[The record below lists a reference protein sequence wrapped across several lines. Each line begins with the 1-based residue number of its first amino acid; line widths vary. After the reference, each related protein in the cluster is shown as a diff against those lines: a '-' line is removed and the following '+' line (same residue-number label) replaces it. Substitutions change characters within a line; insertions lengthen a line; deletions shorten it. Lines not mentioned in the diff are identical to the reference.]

1 MENSE
6 KVERSR
12 FIKWLARFIVRHCA
26 PLFYIL
32 VVTVL
37 AGSYFAKDIKI
48 DNSIE
53 LWFLEGDET
62 LSAYNEFKKIYGNDE
77 VIISMIDG
85 GEKGIFTPD
94 FLKKLKDASY
104 DIEKNPDIRR
114 VLSIGKSSYIG
125 LQGEQTLVIEDLCEG
140 TIETQAKADEIRK
153 KFFENKLWPKLL
165 ADRDL
170 KKAIIIIEPVAS
182 AEMDV
187 KRPQIIGY
195 VHDKMKQFG
204 FDYKLAGMGVMYDEL
219 NRLSLRDSGVFT
231 TISYLILLMVVYY
244 LFRSKHHVAIIFV
257 VMVLSGL
264 AFIDVYG
271 FFRQNFNMVTII
283 LPTLIMILCI
293 ADVNHIFNRYCLSI
307 PQIIKNKEE
316 GLVEVFEEILA
327 PSLFTSVTECIGFAS
342 IVFTPI
348 AVLRTFGIFAAYSA
362 MAEYVIVWAAVPYM
376 LKMINPDESIKLAR
390 PFESL
395 NKKILDFV
403 FPKRGLVVAAI
414 AVALIASLYGSTI
427 IAVDTYSM
435 GFLKADNQVRSESDS
450 IESVYG
456 NYLPLEVRFLTGKEN
471 GVKDPGFLRRLVA
484 AQEEIEKDPEMSKCA
499 SMTDVVM
506 RLNQVWTD
514 GKPESYRICDN
525 ELQVTQLLDQYVSD
539 PEGERDMKY
548 MADKKYTEARL
559 TIRIPMVSASNMKRI
574 KDKASSI
581 LDRAFDKSGVKIIFG
596 GYVPLYIKLLDY
608 ITWSQIWSFGS
619 ALIWIFIVIGILFMR
634 LSALFWGIAPNV
646 APVIFTLGFMGVAG
660 IKLDIATVTIAS
672 ITLGI
677 ACDDTIHELFHYY
690 IYLRKGLS
698 SSAAIREC
706 LDDEGPAVISTSMV
720 LCLGFSVLGLA
731 SIKSVMYFGLLISL
745 TMFFAFVSELFM
757 LPAMVS
763 YITEL
768 PFVRKMYDKK

>member
-1 MENSE
+1 MESSE

-12 FIKWLARFIVRHCA
+12 FIKWLARFLVRHCT

-32 VVTVL
+32 VVTTL
-37 AGSYFAKDIKI
+37 AGVYFAKDIKI

-62 LSAYNEFKKIYGNDE
+62 LTAYNEFKKLYGNDE
-77 VIISMIDG
+77 VIISMIDA
-85 GEKGIFTPD
+85 GEKGVFTPD

-104 DIEKNPDIRR
+104 DIEKNTDIRR

-125 LQGEQTLVIEDLCEG
+125 LRGEQDLIIEDLCEG
-140 TIETQAKADEIRK
+140 TIENQARADEIK
-153 KFFENKLWPKLL
+153 KRFFENKLWPKLL

-170 KKAIIIIEPVAS
+170 KKAIMIIEPVAS
-182 AEMDV
+182 PEMDV

-195 VHDKMKQFG
+195 VHDKMKQYG

-219 NRLSLRDSGVFT
+219 NRLSLRDSGIFT
-231 TISYLILLMVVYY
+231 MISYMLLLLVVYY
-244 LFRSKHHVAIIFV
+244 LFRSRHHVGIILV
-257 VMVLSGL
+257 VMILSGL

-307 PQIIKNKEE
+307 PAIRKNKEE
-316 GLVEVFEEILA
+316 GLIEVFEEILA
-327 PSLFTSVTECIGFAS
+327 PSLFTSITECIGFAS

-362 MAEYVIVWAAVPYM
+362 MAEYVIVWASVPYM

-390 PFESL
+390 PFESF

-403 FPKRGLVVAAI
+403 FPKNGLVILIIVAGLF
-414 AVALIASLYGSTI
+414 VSMYGVSI
-427 IAVDTYSM
+427 VQVDTYSM
-435 GFLKADNQVRSESDS
+435 GFLKESNQVRHESDS

-456 NYLPLEVRFLTGKEN
+456 NYLPLEVRFQTTGEN
-471 GVKDPGFLRRLVA
+471 GVKQPEFLRRLAA
-484 AQEEIEKDPEMSKCA
+484 AQAELEKDPEMSKCA
-499 SMTDVVM
+499 SMIDVVM

-514 GKPESYRICDN
+514 GKPESYDVPKTAD
-525 ELQVTQLLDQYVSD
+525 QVSNLLLLYESD
-539 PEGERDMKY
+539 PEGERDIKY
-548 MADKKYTEARL
+548 MVDKKYTEARL
-559 TIRIPMVSASNMKRI
+559 TIRIPMVSAANMKRVR
-574 KDKASSI
+574 DKVSII
-581 LDRAFDKSGVKIIFG
+581 LDKAFDKSGVKIVFG
-596 GYVPLYIKLLDY
+596 GYVPLYVKLLDY
-608 ITWSQIWSFGS
+608 ITWSQIWSFAS
-619 ALIWIFIVIGILFMR
+619 ALVWIFIVIGLLFVR
-634 LSALFWGIAPNV
+634 FSALFWGIAPNV
-646 APVIFTLGFMGVAG
+646 APVIFTLGFMGVTG

-690 IYLRKGLS
+690 IYLKKGMS

-720 LCLGFSVLGLA
+720 LCVGFSVLGLA

-768 PFVRKMYDKK
+768 SFVKRMYNKK